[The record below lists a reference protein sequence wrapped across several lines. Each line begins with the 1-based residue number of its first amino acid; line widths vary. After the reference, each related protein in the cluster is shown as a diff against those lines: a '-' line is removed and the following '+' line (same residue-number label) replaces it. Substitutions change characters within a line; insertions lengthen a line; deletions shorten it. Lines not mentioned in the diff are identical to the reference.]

1 MKYSMFV
8 GRWQPFRDGH
18 KWLINQRLAQGKN
31 VLICVRDIEPDKNN
45 PWNANQVQQML
56 ENAYKNYDNVK
67 IMIIPDIESINYGR
81 DVGYEILE
89 HIPPQN
95 IKEISATKIRQKMVK
110 EDI

>member
-8 GRWQPFRDGH
+8 GRWQPFHDGH

-95 IKEISATKIRQKMVK
+95 IKEISATKIRQKMIK

>member
-8 GRWQPFRDGH
+8 GRWQPFHDGH